1 MTAIKMPAWAE
12 FKVVAYLRHLAGVR
26 RYSPHTITAYR
37 FDLAQFLSMCHRL
50 GRRSLDSIEGSDVKK
65 FLTFLYLEEYTR
77 KSTARKRTSL
87 KSFFGYLE
95 RTGYLPNDPTARSP
109 KPKYVPQIPTVIP
122 QKQVI
127 AAIEA
132 VGGGSPRDLRDRA
145 VLELLY
151 ATGVRVSE
159 LAGMTVGQVKGKDFI
174 IVTGKGQRD
183 RAIPVGIP
191 AQRSVD
197 NWLERGRP
205 ELVMPEAGDTLF
217 VGTRG
222 KALNQR
228 EVRRIVE
235 RCIGTFPHALRHSF
249 ATHLMDGGADLRSIQ
264 MMLGHSSLSSTQL
277 YTKVSKLHLRETHR
291 LSHPRA

>member
-12 FKVVAYLRHLAGVR
+12 SKTVSYLRHLAGAR

-37 FDLAQFLSMCHRL
+37 FDLTQFLYMCHRL
-50 GRRSLDSIEGSDVKK
+50 GRSSLDSIEVSDVKK
-65 FLTFLYLEEYTR
+65 YLTFLYLEGYSR
-77 KSTARKRTSL
+77 KSMARKRTSL
-87 KSFFGYLE
+87 KSFFGHLE
-95 RTGYLPNDPTARSP
+95 RNGDLLNNPTARSP
-109 KPKYVPQIPTVIP
+109 NPKHTPRIPTVIP
-122 QKQVI
+122 QNQVI

-132 VGGGSPRDLRDRA
+132 VDGGSPRDLRDRA

-159 LAGMTVGQVKGKDFI
+159 LAGMTVGQVGGKDFI
-174 IVTGKGQRD
+174 IVTGKGQKD
-183 RAIPVGIP
+183 RAIPVGMP

-205 ELVMPEAGDTLF
+205 ELVMPEAGGALF
-217 VGTRG
+217 VGIRG

-228 EVRRIVE
+228 EVRRIVQ
-235 RCIGTFPHALRHSF
+235 RRIGTFPHALRHSF
-249 ATHLMDGGADLRSIQ
+249 ATHLMNGGADLRSIQ
-264 MMLGHSSLSSTQL
+264 MMLGHSSLDSTQL
-277 YTKVSKLHLRETHR
+277 YTKVSTLHLREAHR